1 MRANMVL
8 LNRAEWQRS
17 YLRRLDAGEKV
28 ARRMGLGQDEVRAAF
43 GYLWIP
49 GAIGRLPPNADLEL
63 YDVAGLLDL
72 PPQGRPTDPAI
83 VRSALGPYLDQV
95 KEPRPEW
102 IAPNEP
108 WPPDGP

>member
-1 MRANMVL
+1 MA
-8 LNRAEWQRS
+8 
-17 YLRRLDAGEKV
+17 RLV
-28 ARRMGLGQDEVRAAF
+28 IGLGTSHSPMVVTDAPMWEQRA
-43 GYLWIP
+43 I
-49 GAIGRLPPNADLEL
+49 ADHTNPEL
-63 YDVAGLLDL
+63 YDIAGLLDL
-72 PPQGRPTDPAI
+72 PPHGRPTDPAT